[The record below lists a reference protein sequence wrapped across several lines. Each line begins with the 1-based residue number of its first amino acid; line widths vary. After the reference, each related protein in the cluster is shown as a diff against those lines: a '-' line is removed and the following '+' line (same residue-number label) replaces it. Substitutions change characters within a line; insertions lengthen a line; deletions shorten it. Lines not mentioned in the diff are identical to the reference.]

1 MSLVTHTRGACFQ
14 ACHSWLTIRVS
25 FFSIPGTPPSLYTPV
40 VGDAFALRSDYAMQI
55 DFEEKAPQFQVS
67 DTHWAKTWLLHE
79 DAPKVE
85 KPAVIQNLHEKIRAN
100 MGFAHLGDE
109 EEGNA

>member
-1 MSLVTHTRGACFQ
+1 MGQIGISLFLGFIDGGWHNHIQHQIQIACFG
-14 ACHSWLTIRVS
+14 
-25 FFSIPGTPPSLYTPV
+25 F

-85 KPAVIQNLHEKIRAN
+85 KPVVIQNLHEKIRAN

>member
-1 MSLVTHTRGACFQ
+1 MSLVIHTRGACFQ
-14 ACHSWLTIRVS
+14 VCHNWLMIMENS
-25 FFSIPGTPPSLYTPV
+25 SQLGTPPSLYTPV
-40 VGDAFALRSDYAMQI
+40 VGDAFALRSDYALQI

-79 DAPKVE
+79 DAPKVD
-85 KPAVIQNLHEKIRAN
+85 KPAVIQNLHEKILAN